1 MNISKMVIIFR
12 VIRMVRFVNMMF
24 KWRLKVIRFSMFRIE
39 MNWVSVRMW

>member
-24 KWRLKVIRFSMFRIE
+24 KWRLKVVRFTMFRIE
-39 MNWVSVRMW
+39 MNWVSVIMW